1 MDGWRAERALISR
14 SQSFAPAVTPL
25 TIQIWQLPPFTFPS
39 SSLPFH
45 SLCSAASVSLS
56 SALYISFFL
65 SPPPTRAPSPLFSR
79 CLISRAA
86 SQQEYLR
93 KEKAPLLY
101 SLFHTPL
108 PHISLCSRLLLS
120 PCFPLTLIFL
130 LHSSFSNF
138 LSFFIPNSSWCCL
151 LHNNHSARVRICLYL
166 FKCARRDGT
175 VVVFNYTA
183 GELLLSHSN

>member
-56 SALYISFFL
+56 FALYISFFL

-101 SLFHTPL
+101 SLFRTPL
-108 PHISLCSRLLLS
+108 PHISLCSRLLL
-120 PCFPLTLIFL
+120 FPLFSSHIFL
-130 LHSSFSNF
+130 LHSSFSN
-138 LSFFIPNSSWCCL
+138 FFIPNSSWCCL
-151 LHNNHSARVRICLYL
+151 LHNNHSACVRICLYL